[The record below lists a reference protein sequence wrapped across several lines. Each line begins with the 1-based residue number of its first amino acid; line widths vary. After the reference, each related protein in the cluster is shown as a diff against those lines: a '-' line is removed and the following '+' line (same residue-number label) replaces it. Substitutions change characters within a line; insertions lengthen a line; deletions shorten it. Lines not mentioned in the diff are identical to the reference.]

1 MRALEDILHDDLQYS
16 IAHIKKPELERTA
29 IEGTAKFEGL
39 MKGSKSYSKRSILK
53 VIVGIILFLLGI
65 GAMLLSYY
73 NFSYVIFGFIFLI
86 VGIILL
92 AKSKSLVSI
101 IIHIKMEGESYKA
114 GAGKESDKEKDKDKT
129 ERIGVISDTRVTV
142 YGTVEG
148 SYGDKEIRLRDLNMD
163 SLIKK
168 VEKELI
174 PRFELPK
181 IG

>member
-1 MRALEDILHDDLQYS
+1 
-16 IAHIKKPELERTA
+16 
-29 IEGTAKFEGL
+29 

>member
-1 MRALEDILHDDLQYS
+1 
-16 IAHIKKPELERTA
+16 
-29 IEGTAKFEGL
+29 

-53 VIVGIILFLLGI
+53 VIVGIILVLLGI
-65 GAMLLSYY
+65 GAIVQSSYSAVY
-73 NFSYVIFGFIFLI
+73 FIFGFIFLI

-92 AKSKSLVSI
+92 AKSKSLSSI

-114 GAGKESDKEKDKDKT
+114 GAGKESDKEKDKDTT

-148 SYGDKEIRLRDLNMD
+148 SYGDNEIRLRDLNMA

-168 VEKELI
+168 VDKELI
-174 PRFELPK
+174 PIFELPK